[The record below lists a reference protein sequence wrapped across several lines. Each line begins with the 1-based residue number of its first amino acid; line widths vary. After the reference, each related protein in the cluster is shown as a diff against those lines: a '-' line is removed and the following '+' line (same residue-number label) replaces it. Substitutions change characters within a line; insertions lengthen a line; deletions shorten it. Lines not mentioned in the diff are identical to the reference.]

1 MLMPSQISVKPN
13 IMPLMVP
20 NYDFD
25 SQNRWDGT
33 LMAGQFTSNSIQTF
47 SNSGQ
52 PCDAKNDD
60 ND

>member
-1 MLMPSQISVKPN
+1 MLMPSQISIKPN

-33 LMAGQFTSNSIQTF
+33 LMAGNHTYNSIQTF
-47 SNSGQ
+47 DRSGK
-52 PCDAKNDD
+52 PCDAQDDQND
-60 ND
+60 